1 MSAPAAPCMRLAT
14 LFLAT
19 LVLLGSRAVCARG
32 EPSLADLRRALLEA
46 HGDDAVGR
54 ALDALQA
61 RVGQGGELSDL
72 GAFGDWLGGLPDGRA
87 TEPLVQLRRGWAYV
101 SAKRGKDALAPLES
115 VLKDDPSKGLVRAY
129 LGEALRQAG
138 RLEDALAMLATAV
151 KAGYDAPHLHESA
164 LEAVLGLR
172 RDRPAREAQGL
183 PAYAQAAGPFLLVVE
198 DDALHATL
206 ARALL
211 DDLAA
216 FDKPDSVRGLA
227 WAGAAGEHAWHV
239 LARTDQVE
247 GGARLALD
255 AALALES
262 ADSAAQGRTPR
273 FDLLA
278 RAYVLGKPTEREGHD
293 LPEVLPL
300 LAEAALAEGRY
311 ALAHRLARER
321 LELSE
326 SPAARRVL
334 LRLPPDVGD

>member
-1 MSAPAAPCMRLAT
+1 VTAPPAPLHRLAA
-14 LFLAT
+14 LLLAT
-19 LVLLGSRAVCARG
+19 LVLVGARAVAARS

-61 RVGQGGELSDL
+61 RVGQVDGLPDL
-72 GAFGDWLGGLPDGRA
+72 GAFGDWLGALPDGRA
-87 TEPLVQLRRGWAYV
+87 AEPRALRRGWVHV
-101 SAKRGKDALAPLES
+101 SAKRGEDAWAAGDRAQGRSQPGRCAPTWRGAA
-115 VLKDDPSKGLVRAY
+115 PGR
-129 LGEALRQAG
+129 
-138 RLEDALAMLATAV
+138 RLEDALAMLATAL
-151 KAGYDAPHLHESA
+151 KAGYAAPHLHESA

-172 RDRPAREAQGL
+172 RDRPVREAEGL
-183 PAYAQAAGPFLLVVE
+183 PAYAQAAVPFLLVVE

-216 FDKPDSVRGLA
+216 YDKPDSARGLL
-227 WAGAAGEHAWHV
+227 WARAAGEHAWHV
-239 LARTDQVE
+239 LARTDQVQ

-255 AALALES
+255 AALVLTS
-262 ADSAAQGRTPR
+262 ADGAAEGRTPR

-278 RAYVLGKPTEREGHD
+278 RAYVLGKPSDREGHD

-311 ALAHRLARER
+311 ELAHRLARER

-334 LRLPPDVGD
+334 LKLPPDVGD

>member
-1 MSAPAAPCMRLAT
+1 MNAPPAPLYRLAA
-14 LFLAT
+14 LLLAA
-19 LVLLGSRAVCARG
+19 LVLVGARAVAARG
-32 EPSLADLRRALLEA
+32 ESSLADLRRALLEA

-61 RVGQGGELSDL
+61 RVGQVDGLADL

-87 TEPLVQLRRGWAYV
+87 AQPLVLLRRGWAYV
-101 SAKRGKDALAPLES
+101 SAKRGQDALAPLET
-115 VLKDDPSKGLVRAY
+115 VLKDDPSQGRVRAY

-151 KAGYDAPHLHESA
+151 KAGYVAPHVHESA

-172 RDRPAREAQGL
+172 RDRPAREAESL
-183 PAYAQAAGPFLLVVE
+183 PAYAQAVVPFLLVVE

-216 FDKPDSVRGLA
+216 YDKPDGARGLL
-227 WAGAAGEHAWHV
+227 WAQAAGQHAWHV
-239 LARTDQVE
+239 LARTDQVQ

-262 ADSAAQGRTPR
+262 ADAAAEGRTPR

-278 RAYVLGKPTEREGHD
+278 RAYVLGKPSDREGHD

-311 ALAHRLARER
+311 ELAHRLARER

-326 SPAARRVL
+326 SPAARRAL
-334 LRLPPDVGD
+334 LKLPPDVGD